1 MTKIKILGA
10 TMILYV
16 AVAMPALAQEAN
28 STHLR
33 RAHNELGAP
42 FHASARIR
50 PSLRIDDA
58 NWSQRD
64 PSRVGSEDAEFRPA
78 SS

>member
-1 MTKIKILGA
+1 MTKIKMLGTTIILS
-10 TMILYV
+10 V
-16 AVAMPALAQEAN
+16 AVAMPALAQETN

-33 RAHNELGAP
+33 RAHNELSAP
-42 FHASARIR
+42 FHANARIR
-50 PSLRIDDA
+50 PSSRIDDA
-58 NWSQRD
+58 VWSQRD